1 MRRIKM
7 TYNKKLVL
15 DSIEDYKSKS
25 AEKKIK
31 TKEFLETHLRIQK
44 ENRAKQDKPTQLF
57 LRTINIY
64 KL

>member
-1 MRRIKM
+1 M

-44 ENRAKQDKPTQLF
+44 ENRVKQDKLTQLF